1 MISQTARQEC
11 SLPKNW
17 KPVFLKNSNGNI
29 NLKIDSKNHKN
40 EYCFKYSINYL
51 LLCSLDFIEIFH

>member
-17 KPVFLKNSNGNI
+17 KPVFLKNSNGNF
-29 NLKIDSKNHKN
+29 NLKIDGKNDKN
-40 EYCFKYSINYL
+40 EYCLKYSLIIFFV
-51 LLCSLDFIEIFH
+51 FI

>member
-17 KPVFLKNSNGNI
+17 KPVFLKNSNGND
-29 NLKIDSKNHKN
+29 NLKIDGKNDKN
-40 EYCFKYSINYL
+40 ENRLKYFFFGVH
-51 LLCSLDFIEIFH
+51 LDLGFIEVFH